1 MMPHRTRN
9 LALEIQRIP
18 YYINGESKRAEETS
32 PARCHSA
39 ERVLPLESH
48 PLIQQGERHYGE

>member
-1 MMPHRTRN
+1 MPHRTRN

-18 YYINGESKRAEETS
+18 YYINAESKRAEEKS
-32 PARCHSA
+32 PGHSA